1 MEYAFR
7 SHKDVPFGWALA
19 LGQLFAPKRERTR
32 RAAPHGRASGG
43 LA

>member
-7 SHKDVPFGWALA
+7 NHKDVPFGWALA
-19 LGQLFAPKRERTR
+19 LGQLFAPKRERPR
-32 RAAPHGRASGG
+32 RVAHGRTSGG